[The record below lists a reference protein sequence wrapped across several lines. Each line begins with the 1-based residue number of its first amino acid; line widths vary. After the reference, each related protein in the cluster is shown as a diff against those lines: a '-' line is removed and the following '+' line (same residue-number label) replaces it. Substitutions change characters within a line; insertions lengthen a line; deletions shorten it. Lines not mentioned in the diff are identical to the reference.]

1 VANARISGSI
11 GVVVLMAASDWP
23 SCGELEDKRL
33 IFGGGQTVATRYP
46 GRGGAPVTERR

>member
-23 SCGELEDKRL
+23 SRGELEDKRL
-33 IFGGGQTVATRYP
+33 ILEESKQWQLDLQAEVVRS
-46 GRGGAPVTERR
+46 